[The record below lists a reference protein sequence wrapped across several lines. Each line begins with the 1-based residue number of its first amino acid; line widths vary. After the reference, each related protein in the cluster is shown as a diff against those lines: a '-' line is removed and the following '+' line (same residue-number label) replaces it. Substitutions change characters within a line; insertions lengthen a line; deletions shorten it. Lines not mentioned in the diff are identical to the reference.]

1 MNSRE
6 NEANACRKRESE
18 SRPGCFPAWGAALFA
33 LGPSPGS
40 DNCAARFL
48 TSSPEDAVM
57 QSTWM
62 QQTTLGLVLYF
73 RAYILAEIMC
83 LFFFFF

>member
-6 NEANACRKRESE
+6 NEANACRKTERE
-18 SRPGCFPAWGAALFA
+18 SRPGRFPAWGAALFA

-40 DNCAARFL
+40 DNCAAWFL

-62 QQTTLGLVLYF
+62 QQTTPELVLYF
-73 RAYILAEIMC
+73 HAYILAEIIC
-83 LFFFFF
+83 IFFS